1 MLDRFDGNGRRVDD
15 TGGPPPSA
23 YVELRNCFPGN
34 SEYHPLAPN
43 PSVVT
48 RRFHLPVRDR

>member
-1 MLDRFDGNGRRVDD
+1 MLDRLDGNGRRVDD
-15 TGGPPPSA
+15 TSRPPRST
-23 YVELRNCFPGN
+23 YVELRNWFPGN
-34 SEYHPLAPN
+34 SEYRPLAPN